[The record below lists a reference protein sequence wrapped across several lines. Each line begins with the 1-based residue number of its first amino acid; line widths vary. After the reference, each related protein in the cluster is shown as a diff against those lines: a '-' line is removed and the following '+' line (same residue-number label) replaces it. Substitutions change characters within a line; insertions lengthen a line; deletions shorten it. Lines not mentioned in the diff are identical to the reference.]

1 VKDHRVT
8 RHFYEDLIGL
18 PLVATWAEEAEIDGQ
33 KVRFAHTF
41 YELADGSAMAFFGF
55 EKDEDWEKFG
65 ARFRPTIFDHFA
77 MMVDPAT
84 QDEIR
89 VRLEANGFQVYLMDH
104 GYVRSI
110 YVTDP
115 DGLNLEFSVDPP
127 NLREISERKRAL
139 AREELDRWVAG
150 DRRPNNDL
158 RNH

>member
-1 VKDHRVT
+1 M
-8 RHFYEDLIGL
+8 I
-18 PLVATWAEEAEIDGQ
+18 
-33 KVRFAHTF
+33 
-41 YELADGSAMAFFGF
+41 
-55 EKDEDWEKFG
+55 
-65 ARFRPTIFDHFA
+65 
-77 MMVDPAT
+77 
-84 QDEIR
+84 
-89 VRLEANGFQVYLMDH
+89 DH

-158 RNH
+158 RSH